1 MLGQGH
7 AGLRAMGGP
16 LMGNVL
22 AIDQMLAERRVWR
35 PRTTMQPGPVAGEG
49 TGHGALDALLPQGGW
64 PRRAL
69 CELLVPDTGVGEVA
83 LLAPL
88 VARMTRDAR
97 HVVLVAPPHVPYA
110 PAWQALGVDLRWL
123 VVVQAQGRQALWAFE
138 QCLRSAACAV
148 VVGWP
153 GDADARALRRLQVA
167 ADTGE
172 CLGFAVRDRRHA
184 VNPSPAPL
192 RMEHAGGRW
201 HVRKCRGAP
210 VPAQAFAP
218 VMAGH

>member
-1 MLGQGH
+1 MGQVIALDRMLS
-7 AGLRAMGGP
+7 
-16 LMGNVL
+16 
-22 AIDQMLAERRVWR
+22 ERRVWS
-35 PRTTMQPGPVAGEG
+35 PRTSAMPAAIAGEC
-49 TGHGALDALLPQGGW
+49 TGHDALDALLPQGGW
-64 PRRAL
+64 PRRSL
-69 CELLVPDTGVGEVA
+69 CELLVPADGVGEVG

-88 VARMTRDAR
+88 IARMTGACKP
-97 HVVLVAPPHVPYA
+97 VVLVAPPHVAYA
-110 PAWQALGVDLRWL
+110 PAWQAMGVDLRAL

-153 GDADARALRRLQVA
+153 RDADARALRRLQVA

-172 CLGFAVRDRRHA
+172 CIGFAVRDRRHA

-192 RMEHAGGRW
+192 RIEHVEGRW

-210 VPAQAFAP
+210 VPAKAFDP
-218 VMAGH
+218 VGGLQ

>member
-1 MLGQGH
+1 MGQVVALDRMLS
-7 AGLRAMGGP
+7 
-16 LMGNVL
+16 
-22 AIDQMLAERRVWR
+22 ERRVWSS
-35 PRTTMQPGPVAGEG
+35 RTSAVPAAIAGEG
-49 TGHGALDALLPQGGW
+49 TGHAALDALLPQGGW
-64 PRRAL
+64 PRRSL
-69 CELLVPDTGVGEVA
+69 CELLVAADGVGEVA

-88 VARMTRDAR
+88 LARMTGAGRL
-97 HVVLVAPPHVPYA
+97 VVLVAPPCVAYA

-138 QCLRSAACAV
+138 QCLRSASCAV

-153 GDADARALRRLQVA
+153 RDADARALRRLQVA

-172 CLGFAVRDRRHA
+172 CIGFAVRDRRHA

-192 RMEHAGGRW
+192 RIEHAEGRW

-210 VPAQAFAP
+210 VPSQAFAP
-218 VMAGH
+218 ARAGG